1 MNNFQNEERMQ
12 IYNPSHLKLSRI
24 YPTTSDIPSSLHILE
39 SDFSEQNVE
48 KSTTIMSTKNDLL
61 MYENDILRCT
71 LFTSAVF
78 IVFLFGLLI
87 NDSDV
92 CTSYIRK
99 INYWI

>member
-24 YPTTSDIPSSLHILE
+24 YPTTLDIPSTVHFLE

-48 KSTTIMSTKNDLL
+48 KSMSTMSTKNDLL

-71 LFTSAVF
+71 LFTSVVF
-78 IVFLFGLLI
+78 IVFLFWLLI
-87 NDSDV
+87 TDSDV
-92 CTSYIRK
+92 CTAYIRK